1 MTLLKLLII
10 DDEPAICSSLT
21 FALEDEYQVRTATD
35 RETALRQ
42 LADSSVDC
50 ILLDLSLGPI
60 SGLDLLQELKALN
73 AEVPVI
79 MMTAYGTIESSV
91 AAMKAGAFHYISKPI
106 HLDEVRV
113 LLTKA
118 LEYRNLNQQVKEL
131 SEAIKQSNTYAGL
144 IGNSQVMRELY
155 DVIERVKDIPS
166 NVLIMGE
173 SGTGKELVARAIH
186 MEGNRRHAPFSV
198 INCAAIPETLLES
211 ELFGYEKG
219 AFTGALQRKVGLLEK
234 SHGGTVF
241 LDEIGEMPLALQAKI
256 LRVLQERVVT
266 PLGSL
271 EPREVDIRII
281 AATHRNL
288 AEEVRKG
295 TFRED
300 LYYRINVIPIHT
312 PPLRARREDI
322 PALVEH
328 FLTICA
334 NSMGKPRKTCSPKAM
349 NRLYNYS
356 YPGNVRELA
365 NVVEYAVALS
375 RGQLI
380 EEEELPQVI
389 FQDRLDRLQQVEV
402 VNGIH
407 IPVGTSLEDAE
418 RLLILHTL
426 EENGG
431 HRRKTAHTLGIS
443 ERGLRHKLKQYC
455 EEEK

>member
-60 SGLDLLQELKALN
+60 SGLDLLQELKALH

-144 IGNSQVMRELY
+144 IGNSEVMRELY

-256 LRVLQERVVT
+256 LRVLQERIVT

-288 AEEVRKG
+288 AEEVKKG

-375 RGQLI
+375 RSQLI

-389 FQDRLDRLQQVEV
+389 FQDRLDRLQQVEA

-407 IPVGTSLEDAE
+407 IPAGTSLEDAE

>member
-1 MTLLKLLII
+1 MLLNLLII

-21 FALEDEYQVRTATD
+21 FALEDEYQVSTATD
-35 RETALRQ
+35 RETALR
-42 LADSSVDC
+42 LLSDRTVDC
-50 ILLDLSLGPI
+50 ILLDLNLGSA
-60 SGLDLLQELKALN
+60 SGLDLLHELKAIN
-73 AEVPVI
+73 AEVPII

-113 LLTKA
+113 LLKKA
-118 LEYRNLNQQVKEL
+118 LEYRELNQQVKEL
-131 SEAIKQSNTYAGL
+131 SAAIRQTNTYAGL

-234 SHGGTVF
+234 SNGGTVF

-288 AEEVRKG
+288 AEEVKKG

-312 PPLRARREDI
+312 PPLRERREDI

-365 NVVEYAVALS
+365 NVIEYAVALS

-389 FQDRLDRLQQVEV
+389 FQDKLDRLQQAEAA
-402 VNGIH
+402 NGVH

-426 EENGG
+426 EENRG
-431 HRRKTAHTLGIS
+431 HRRKTAHALGIS
-443 ERGLRHKLKQYC
+443 ERGLRHKLKQYGG
-455 EEEK
+455 EEK

>member
-35 RETALRQ
+35 RETAFRQ

-113 LLTKA
+113 LLSKA

-131 SEAIKQSNTYAGL
+131 SEAIRQSNTYAGL

-219 AFTGALQRKVGLLEK
+219 AFTGALQRKIGLLEK

-288 AEEVRKG
+288 AEEVKKG

-334 NSMGKPRKTCSPKAM
+334 NSMGKPRKTCSPQAM

-375 RGQLI
+375 RSQLI
-380 EEEELPQVI
+380 EEEELPLVI
-389 FQDRLDRLQQVEV
+389 FQDRLDRLQQVEA